1 MLVIYKPLLRF
12 VRLTAVISRWT
23 ATAWRQ
29 VAYHQSEVIL
39 VKGGV
44 HSTSGQPVGHCNYL
58 QSAAEWKITSQPL
71 FPLTTRRF
79 LSYFYSWVIW
89 TRDGSCVP
97 GNASWCRLSGRWHCS
112 FPQWSPGS
120 LLEVSEHRGGSDKTQ
135 DFSVSRV
142 FIFDAFPVYTVITWS
157 HFAHIWETDSKKLN
171 VSTEGRGRQ
180 EMSLPILLCWMLL
193 TAPMVEKRQMRG
205 QPSTST
211 LYASTWIQFS
221 TTVSGYY
228 KGLVTKC
235 LSKMRKTKHQ

>member
-120 LLEVSEHRGGSDKTQ
+120 LLEVSEHRGGNDKTQ
-135 DFSVSRV
+135 DYSVSSV
-142 FIFDAFPVYTVITWS
+142 FVSDAFPVYTVITWS
-157 HFAHIWETDSKKLN
+157 HFAHIWETDSKKVH
-171 VSTEGRGRQ
+171 VSTEGRGRHVFTYLAMLDAPHSAHGGKAADEGAALHLQ
-180 EMSLPILLCWMLL
+180 IVRLHLDSVQHNSVRLLQ
-193 TAPMVEKRQMRG
+193 R
-205 QPSTST
+205 
-211 LYASTWIQFS
+211 
-221 TTVSGYY
+221 VSY
-228 KGLVTKC
+228 
-235 LSKMRKTKHQ
+235 